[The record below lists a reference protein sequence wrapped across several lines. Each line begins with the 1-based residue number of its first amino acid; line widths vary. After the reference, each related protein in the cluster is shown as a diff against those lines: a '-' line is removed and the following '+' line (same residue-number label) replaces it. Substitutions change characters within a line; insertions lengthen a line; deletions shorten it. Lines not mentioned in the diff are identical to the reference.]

1 MTSGDPQHTAG
12 PLAVEVSGVSK
23 TYGGIHALAGVDV
36 TIPGGTVEALVGQNG
51 AGKSTLVG
59 ILSGRVAPSAGTV
72 RVLGT
77 EPAPGEPRAARAAGL
92 FTIYQELTTV
102 PGLSAEENVFLGMA
116 PSAGGMVKRSAMR
129 SRYLE
134 FCERMGIS
142 IPPRSLAG
150 RLSVA
155 DNQIIEI
162 MRALVADAKVLL
174 LDEPTAALAAA
185 ERDAL
190 LRLIRDL
197 RRQGVTIIYIS
208 HNLNEVL
215 EIADHLT
222 VLRDGKVAAEGPA
235 AEWDESRLVGAML
248 GGKADHLAAR
258 MLDRRGGQELAGAGE
273 AEGAPAAK
281 RRPQGTSILEARG
294 ITLEGAIENIDLT
307 VREGEILGLGG
318 LVGSG
323 RSTVMR
329 CLAGAE
335 PGSIGTLTLNG
346 EQIGW
351 PHSVRRAMRRGIV
364 MIPEDRKGAG
374 LVLSMKALDNI
385 ALPDLGASAQFGW
398 LSDRRTSNRISDF
411 AHEFGFDAARLGTP
425 AGNLSGGNQQ
435 KLMLARWR
443 YRSPVVLLA
452 DEPTRG
458 IDVGAKEEVLDS
470 LRRFADS
477 GIGVVVASSELEEI
491 SLIADRVLVL
501 SEGQAVAELQRTG
514 GRIPVDDILAAI
526 YGGGTPDHETDPTEG
541 RSRATL

>member
-23 TYGGIHALAGVDV
+23 AYGGIHALAGVDV
-36 TIPGGTVEALVGQNG
+36 RIPGGTVEALVGQNG

-72 RVLGT
+72 RVLGV
-77 EPAPGEPRAARAAGL
+77 EPAPGDPRASRAAGL

-116 PSAGGMVKRSAMR
+116 PSAGGIVKRSAMR

-134 FCERMGIS
+134 FCERMGIT

-190 LRLIRDL
+190 LHLIRDL
-197 RRQGVTIIYIS
+197 RQQGVTVIYIS

-258 MLDRRGGQELAGAGE
+258 MLDRRGGQGSAGE
-273 AEGAPAAK
+273 AEGAPSVK
-281 RRPQGTSILEARG
+281 RRPQGASILEARG
-294 ITLEGAIENIDLT
+294 ISLEGAIEDVDLT

-335 PGSIGTLTLNG
+335 AGSHGTMTLNG
-346 EQIGW
+346 DQIDW
-351 PHSVRRAMRRGIV
+351 PRSVRRAMRRGIV

-374 LVLSMKALDNI
+374 LILSMKALDNI
-385 ALPDLGASAQFGW
+385 ALPDLGATARFGW
-398 LSDRRTSNRISDF
+398 LSDRRTNRHISDF

-443 YRSPVVLLA
+443 FRSPVVLLA

-501 SEGQAVAELQRTG
+501 SEGRAVAELQRTG
-514 GRIPVDDILAAI
+514 ERIHVDDILAAI